1 MEKPAVRISV
11 RNLVEFILRSGDLDN
26 RRGAGDK
33 EAMLKGSRLHRKIQ
47 SRMGSEYRAEV
58 SMKLESEYEDVRI
71 IVEGRADGIFT
82 EDDQVWIDE
91 IKGVYADIEKMEEPV
106 AVHKA
111 QAKCYAWICAR
122 EQGLERAGVQM
133 TYGNLDTE
141 EIRRFREIYTAE
153 ELRDWYQGLLDAYH
167 KWIGVDYKFTSLR
180 KTFAC
185 PDGGLIKTENL
196 LPEVNTV
203 NKFHQYKLAGSI
215 LKSLRKPEYY
225 DDAVYLSMFE
235 KGESMID
242 DEIAEGMSDMAVDI
256 ITKTDIDRLAY
267 IRRRN
272 AKFICDGLESL
283 GLNTILPVTEDKIPL
298 FVPVYL
304 DDRNKVRKYMFQHNC
319 FCPVHWPL
327 EGMNVKKGAE
337 MAEHELSIIV
347 DQRYTNADM
356 EYILDLIA
364 KSI

>member
-1 MEKPAVRISV
+1 MQNRSEIIGGVFDVDLQSLKYSHRGNVCLDGLYKYSSGRSALYHILLDVKKRNNISKILLPDYLCSSVVIAAEKAD
-11 RNLVEFILRSGDLDN
+11 VEVVFYPLND
-26 RRGAGDK
+26 
-33 EAMLKGSRLHRKIQ
+33 
-47 SRMGSEYRAEV
+47 
-58 SMKLESEYEDVRI
+58 KLELDEKLFANLYEEKCAVLLINYFGLQNLQIQVTYVRSLNKDAVI
-71 IVEGRADGIFT
+71 I
-82 EDDQVWIDE
+82 EDDV
-91 IKGVYADIEKMEEPV
+91 
-106 AVHKA
+106 
-111 QAKCYAWICAR
+111 
-122 EQGLERAGVQM
+122 QGFYEFQK
-133 TYGNLDTE
+133 
-141 EIRRFREIYTAE
+141 
-153 ELRDWYQGLLDAYH
+153 EL
-167 KWIGVDYKFTSLR
+167 IGVDYKFTSLR

-185 PDGGLIKTENL
+185 PDGGLVKTENL
-196 LPEVNTV
+196 LPEVKTV

-242 DEIAEGMSDMAVDI
+242 DEIAEGMSDMSMDI

-356 EYILDLIA
+356 EYILDLIS
-364 KSI
+364 KYK

>member
-1 MEKPAVRISV
+1 MQNRSEIIGGEFDVDLQSLKYSYSGNVCLDGLYKYSSGRSALYHILLDVKKRNNISKILLPDYLCSSVVIAAEKVG
-11 RNLVEFILRSGDLDN
+11 VEVVFYPLND
-26 RRGAGDK
+26 
-33 EAMLKGSRLHRKIQ
+33 
-47 SRMGSEYRAEV
+47 
-58 SMKLESEYEDVRI
+58 KLELDEKHFANLYDEKCAVLLINYFGLQNLQKQVAYVRSLNKDAI
-71 IVEGRADGIFT
+71 II
-82 EDDQVWIDE
+82 EDDV
-91 IKGVYADIEKMEEPV
+91 
-106 AVHKA
+106 
-111 QAKCYAWICAR
+111 
-122 EQGLERAGVQM
+122 QGFYEFQK
-133 TYGNLDTE
+133 
-141 EIRRFREIYTAE
+141 
-153 ELRDWYQGLLDAYH
+153 EL
-167 KWIGVDYKFTSLR
+167 IGVDYKFTSLR

-185 PDGGLIKTENL
+185 PDGGLVKTENL

-225 DDAVYLSMFE
+225 DDAVYLSLFE

-327 EGMNVKKGAE
+327 EGMNVKKGVE

-364 KSI
+364 KS

>member
-1 MEKPAVRISV
+1 MQNRSEIIGGEFDVDLQSLKYSHSRNVCLDGLYKYSSGRSALYHILLDVKKRNNISKILLPDYLYSSVAIAAEKAD
-11 RNLVEFILRSGDLDN
+11 VEVVFYPLND
-26 RRGAGDK
+26 
-33 EAMLKGSRLHRKIQ
+33 
-47 SRMGSEYRAEV
+47 
-58 SMKLESEYEDVRI
+58 KLELDEKHFANLYEEECAVLLINYFGLQNLQIQVAYVRSLNKDAVI
-71 IVEGRADGIFT
+71 I
-82 EDDQVWIDE
+82 EDDV
-91 IKGVYADIEKMEEPV
+91 
-106 AVHKA
+106 
-111 QAKCYAWICAR
+111 
-122 EQGLERAGVQM
+122 QGFYEFQK
-133 TYGNLDTE
+133 
-141 EIRRFREIYTAE
+141 
-153 ELRDWYQGLLDAYH
+153 EL
-167 KWIGVDYKFTSLR
+167 IGVDYKFTSLR

-185 PDGGLIKTENL
+185 PDGGLVKTENL
-196 LPEVNTV
+196 LPELNTV

-256 ITKTDIDRLAY
+256 ITKTDIYRLAY

-364 KSI
+364 KSK

>member
-1 MEKPAVRISV
+1 M
-11 RNLVEFILRSGDLDN
+11 RSLNKD
-26 RRGAGDK
+26 A
-33 EAMLKGSRLHRKIQ
+33 
-47 SRMGSEYRAEV
+47 
-58 SMKLESEYEDVRI
+58 I
-71 IVEGRADGIFT
+71 II
-82 EDDQVWIDE
+82 EDDV
-91 IKGVYADIEKMEEPV
+91 
-106 AVHKA
+106 
-111 QAKCYAWICAR
+111 
-122 EQGLERAGVQM
+122 QGFYEFQK
-133 TYGNLDTE
+133 
-141 EIRRFREIYTAE
+141 
-153 ELRDWYQGLLDAYH
+153 EL
-167 KWIGVDYKFTSLR
+167 IGVDYKFTSLR

-185 PDGGLIKTENL
+185 PDGGLVKTENL
-196 LPEVNTV
+196 LPEVKTV

>member
-1 MEKPAVRISV
+1 MQNRNEIIGGEFDVDLQRLQYSHSGNVCLDGLYKYSSGRSALYHILLDVKKRNNISKILLPDYLCSSVVIAAEKAD
-11 RNLVEFILRSGDLDN
+11 VEVVFYPLND
-26 RRGAGDK
+26 
-33 EAMLKGSRLHRKIQ
+33 
-47 SRMGSEYRAEV
+47 
-58 SMKLESEYEDVRI
+58 KLELDEKHFANLYEEKCAVLLINYFGLQNLQKQVAYVRSLDKDAI
-71 IVEGRADGIFT
+71 II
-82 EDDQVWIDE
+82 EDDV
-91 IKGVYADIEKMEEPV
+91 
-106 AVHKA
+106 
-111 QAKCYAWICAR
+111 
-122 EQGLERAGVQM
+122 QGFYEFQK
-133 TYGNLDTE
+133 
-141 EIRRFREIYTAE
+141 
-153 ELRDWYQGLLDAYH
+153 EL
-167 KWIGVDYKFTSLR
+167 IGVDYKFTSLR

-298 FVPVYL
+298 FVPIYL
-304 DDRNKVRKYMFQHNC
+304 EDRNKVRKYMFQHNC

>member
-1 MEKPAVRISV
+1 MQNRSEIIGGEFDVDLQSLKYSHSENVCLDGLYKYSSGRSALYHILLDVKKRNNISKILLPDYLYSSVAIAAEKAD
-11 RNLVEFILRSGDLDN
+11 VEVVFYPLND
-26 RRGAGDK
+26 
-33 EAMLKGSRLHRKIQ
+33 
-47 SRMGSEYRAEV
+47 
-58 SMKLESEYEDVRI
+58 KLELDEKHFANLYEDKCAVLLINYFGLQNLQIQVAYVRSLNKDAVI
-71 IVEGRADGIFT
+71 I
-82 EDDQVWIDE
+82 EDDV
-91 IKGVYADIEKMEEPV
+91 
-106 AVHKA
+106 
-111 QAKCYAWICAR
+111 
-122 EQGLERAGVQM
+122 QGFYEFQK
-133 TYGNLDTE
+133 
-141 EIRRFREIYTAE
+141 
-153 ELRDWYQGLLDAYH
+153 EL
-167 KWIGVDYKFTSLR
+167 IGVDYKFTSLR

-185 PDGGLIKTENL
+185 PDGGLVKTENL

-364 KSI
+364 KSK

>member
-1 MEKPAVRISV
+1 MQNRSEIIGGEFDVDLPSLKYSHSGNVCLDGLYKYSSGRSALYHILLDVKKRNNISKILLPDYLCSSVVIAAEKVG
-11 RNLVEFILRSGDLDN
+11 VEVVFYPLND
-26 RRGAGDK
+26 
-33 EAMLKGSRLHRKIQ
+33 
-47 SRMGSEYRAEV
+47 
-58 SMKLESEYEDVRI
+58 KLELDEKHFANLYEEKCAVLLINYFGLQNLQKQVEYVRSLNKDAI
-71 IVEGRADGIFT
+71 II
-82 EDDQVWIDE
+82 EDDV
-91 IKGVYADIEKMEEPV
+91 
-106 AVHKA
+106 
-111 QAKCYAWICAR
+111 
-122 EQGLERAGVQM
+122 QGFYEFQK
-133 TYGNLDTE
+133 
-141 EIRRFREIYTAE
+141 
-153 ELRDWYQGLLDAYH
+153 EL
-167 KWIGVDYKFTSLR
+167 IGVDYKFTSLR

-185 PDGGLIKTENL
+185 PDGGLVKTENL

-298 FVPVYL
+298 FVPIYL
-304 DDRNKVRKYMFQHNC
+304 EDRNKVRKYMFQHNC

-364 KSI
+364 KSK

>member
-1 MEKPAVRISV
+1 MQNRSEIIGGEFDVDLQSLKYSHSGNVCLDGLYKYSSGRSALYHILLDVKKRNNISKILLPDYLCSSVVIATEKAG
-11 RNLVEFILRSGDLDN
+11 VEVVFYPLND
-26 RRGAGDK
+26 
-33 EAMLKGSRLHRKIQ
+33 
-47 SRMGSEYRAEV
+47 
-58 SMKLESEYEDVRI
+58 KLELEEQQFANLYEEKSAVLLINYFGLQNLQNQVAYVRSLNKDAVI
-71 IVEGRADGIFT
+71 I
-82 EDDQVWIDE
+82 EDDV
-91 IKGVYADIEKMEEPV
+91 
-106 AVHKA
+106 
-111 QAKCYAWICAR
+111 
-122 EQGLERAGVQM
+122 QGFYEFQK
-133 TYGNLDTE
+133 
-141 EIRRFREIYTAE
+141 
-153 ELRDWYQGLLDAYH
+153 ELV
-167 KWIGVDYKFTSLR
+167 GVDYKFTSLR

-185 PDGGLIKTENL
+185 PDGGLVKTENL

-242 DEIAEGMSDMAVDI
+242 DEIAEGMSDMAIDI
-256 ITKTDIDRLAY
+256 ISKTDIDQLAY
-267 IRRRN
+267 IRKRN
-272 AKFICDGLESL
+272 AKFICDGLEAL
-283 GLNTILPVTEDKIPL
+283 GLKTIIPVAEDKTPL
-298 FVPVYL
+298 FVPIYL
-304 DDRNKVRKYMFQHNC
+304 EDRNKVRKYMFQHNC

-327 EGMNVKKGAE
+327 EGMNVKKGVQ

>member
-1 MEKPAVRISV
+1 MQNRSEIIGGEFDVDLQSLKYSHSENVCLDGLYKYSSGRSALYHILLDVKKRNNISKILLPDYLCSSVVIAAEKAD
-11 RNLVEFILRSGDLDN
+11 VEVVFYPLND
-26 RRGAGDK
+26 
-33 EAMLKGSRLHRKIQ
+33 
-47 SRMGSEYRAEV
+47 
-58 SMKLESEYEDVRI
+58 KLELDEKHFANLYEEEYAVLFINYFGLQDLQNQVAYVRSLNKDAVI
-71 IVEGRADGIFT
+71 I
-82 EDDQVWIDE
+82 EDDV
-91 IKGVYADIEKMEEPV
+91 
-106 AVHKA
+106 
-111 QAKCYAWICAR
+111 
-122 EQGLERAGVQM
+122 QGFYEFQK
-133 TYGNLDTE
+133 
-141 EIRRFREIYTAE
+141 
-153 ELRDWYQGLLDAYH
+153 EL
-167 KWIGVDYKFTSLR
+167 IGVDYKFTSLR

-185 PDGGLIKTENL
+185 PDGGLVKTENL
-196 LPEVNTV
+196 LPKVNTV

-298 FVPVYL
+298 FVPIYL
-304 DDRNKVRKYMFQHNC
+304 EDRNKVRKYMFQHNC

>member
-1 MEKPAVRISV
+1 MQNRSEIIGGEFDVDLQSLKYSHSGNVCLDGLYKYSSGRSALYHILLDVKKRNNISKILLPDYLCSSVVIATEKAG
-11 RNLVEFILRSGDLDN
+11 VEVVFYPLND
-26 RRGAGDK
+26 
-33 EAMLKGSRLHRKIQ
+33 
-47 SRMGSEYRAEV
+47 
-58 SMKLESEYEDVRI
+58 KLELDEKHFANLYEDKCAVLLINYFGLQNLQKQVAYVRSLNKDVI
-71 IVEGRADGIFT
+71 II
-82 EDDQVWIDE
+82 EDDV
-91 IKGVYADIEKMEEPV
+91 
-106 AVHKA
+106 
-111 QAKCYAWICAR
+111 
-122 EQGLERAGVQM
+122 QGFYEFQK
-133 TYGNLDTE
+133 
-141 EIRRFREIYTAE
+141 
-153 ELRDWYQGLLDAYH
+153 EL
-167 KWIGVDYKFTSLR
+167 IGVDYKFTSLR
-180 KTFAC
+180 KTFVC
-185 PDGGLIKTENL
+185 PDGGLVKTENL

-298 FVPVYL
+298 FVPIYL
-304 DDRNKVRKYMFQHNC
+304 EDRNKVRKYMFQHNC

-356 EYILDLIA
+356 EYILDLIS
-364 KSI
+364 KSK

>member
-1 MEKPAVRISV
+1 MPDYLCSSVVIAAEKVG
-11 RNLVEFILRSGDLDN
+11 VEVVFYPLND
-26 RRGAGDK
+26 
-33 EAMLKGSRLHRKIQ
+33 
-47 SRMGSEYRAEV
+47 
-58 SMKLESEYEDVRI
+58 KLELDEKHFANFYEEKCAVLLINYFGLQNLQKQVAYVRSLNKDAI
-71 IVEGRADGIFT
+71 II
-82 EDDQVWIDE
+82 EDDV
-91 IKGVYADIEKMEEPV
+91 
-106 AVHKA
+106 
-111 QAKCYAWICAR
+111 
-122 EQGLERAGVQM
+122 QGFYEFQK
-133 TYGNLDTE
+133 
-141 EIRRFREIYTAE
+141 
-153 ELRDWYQGLLDAYH
+153 EL
-167 KWIGVDYKFTSLR
+167 IGVDYKFTSLR

-185 PDGGLIKTENL
+185 PDGGLVKTENL

-283 GLNTILPVTEDKIPL
+283 GLNTILPVTEDNIPL

>member
-1 MEKPAVRISV
+1 MQNRNEIIGGEFDVDLQSLKYIHSGNVCLDGLYKYSSGRSALYHILLDVKKRNNISKILLPDYLYSSVVIAAEKAD
-11 RNLVEFILRSGDLDN
+11 VEVVFYPLND
-26 RRGAGDK
+26 
-33 EAMLKGSRLHRKIQ
+33 
-47 SRMGSEYRAEV
+47 
-58 SMKLESEYEDVRI
+58 KLELEEKHFANLYEEKCAVLLINYFGLKNLQKQVAYVRSLNKDAVI
-71 IVEGRADGIFT
+71 I
-82 EDDQVWIDE
+82 EDDV
-91 IKGVYADIEKMEEPV
+91 
-106 AVHKA
+106 
-111 QAKCYAWICAR
+111 
-122 EQGLERAGVQM
+122 QGFYEFQK
-133 TYGNLDTE
+133 
-141 EIRRFREIYTAE
+141 
-153 ELRDWYQGLLDAYH
+153 EL
-167 KWIGVDYKFTSLR
+167 IGVDYKFTSLR

-185 PDGGLIKTENL
+185 PDGGLVKTENL

-272 AKFICDGLESL
+272 AEFICDGLESL

-298 FVPVYL
+298 FVPIYL

-364 KSI
+364 KSK

>member
-1 MEKPAVRISV
+1 MQNRSEIIGGEFDVDLQSLKYSHSGNVCLDGLYKYSSGRSALYHILLDVKKRNNISKILLPDYLCSSVVIAAEKVG
-11 RNLVEFILRSGDLDN
+11 VEVVFYPLND
-26 RRGAGDK
+26 
-33 EAMLKGSRLHRKIQ
+33 
-47 SRMGSEYRAEV
+47 
-58 SMKLESEYEDVRI
+58 KLELDEKHFANLYEEKCAVLLINYFGLQDLQNQVAYVRSLNKDAVI
-71 IVEGRADGIFT
+71 I
-82 EDDQVWIDE
+82 EDDV
-91 IKGVYADIEKMEEPV
+91 
-106 AVHKA
+106 
-111 QAKCYAWICAR
+111 
-122 EQGLERAGVQM
+122 QGFYEFQK
-133 TYGNLDTE
+133 
-141 EIRRFREIYTAE
+141 
-153 ELRDWYQGLLDAYH
+153 ELV
-167 KWIGVDYKFTSLR
+167 GVDYKFTSLR

-185 PDGGLIKTENL
+185 PDGGLVKTENL
-196 LPEVNTV
+196 LPELKTV

-242 DEIAEGMSDMAVDI
+242 DEIAEGMSDMAIDI
-256 ITKTDIDRLAY
+256 ISKTDIDRLAY
-267 IRRRN
+267 IRKRN
-272 AKFICDGLESL
+272 AKFICDGLAAL
-283 GLNTILPVTEDKIPL
+283 GMKTIIPVAEDKIPL
-298 FVPVYL
+298 FVPIYL
-304 DDRNKVRKYMFQHNC
+304 EDRNKVRKYMFQHNC

>member
-1 MEKPAVRISV
+1 MPDYLYSSVVIAAEKAD
-11 RNLVEFILRSGDLDN
+11 VEVVFYPLND
-26 RRGAGDK
+26 
-33 EAMLKGSRLHRKIQ
+33 
-47 SRMGSEYRAEV
+47 
-58 SMKLESEYEDVRI
+58 KLELEEKHFANLYEEKCAVLLINYFGLKNLQKQVAYVRSLNKDAVI
-71 IVEGRADGIFT
+71 I
-82 EDDQVWIDE
+82 EDDV
-91 IKGVYADIEKMEEPV
+91 
-106 AVHKA
+106 
-111 QAKCYAWICAR
+111 
-122 EQGLERAGVQM
+122 QGFYEFQK
-133 TYGNLDTE
+133 
-141 EIRRFREIYTAE
+141 
-153 ELRDWYQGLLDAYH
+153 EL
-167 KWIGVDYKFTSLR
+167 IGVDYKFTSLR

-185 PDGGLIKTENL
+185 PDGGLVKTENL

-272 AKFICDGLESL
+272 AEFICDGLESL

-298 FVPVYL
+298 FVPIYL

-364 KSI
+364 KSK

>member
-1 MEKPAVRISV
+1 MQNRSEIIGGEFDVDLQSLKYSHSGNVCLDGLYKYSSGRSALYHILLDVKKRNNISKILLPDYLYSSVVIAAEKAD
-11 RNLVEFILRSGDLDN
+11 VEVVFYPLND
-26 RRGAGDK
+26 
-33 EAMLKGSRLHRKIQ
+33 
-47 SRMGSEYRAEV
+47 
-58 SMKLESEYEDVRI
+58 KLELDEKHFANLYEEEYAVLFINYFGLQDLQNQVAYVRSLNKDAVI
-71 IVEGRADGIFT
+71 I
-82 EDDQVWIDE
+82 EDDV
-91 IKGVYADIEKMEEPV
+91 
-106 AVHKA
+106 
-111 QAKCYAWICAR
+111 
-122 EQGLERAGVQM
+122 QGFYEFQK
-133 TYGNLDTE
+133 
-141 EIRRFREIYTAE
+141 
-153 ELRDWYQGLLDAYH
+153 ELV
-167 KWIGVDYKFTSLR
+167 GVDYKFTSLR

-185 PDGGLIKTENL
+185 PDGGLVKTENL
-196 LPEVNTV
+196 LPELKTV

-242 DEIAEGMSDMAVDI
+242 DEIAEGMSDMAIDI
-256 ITKTDIDRLAY
+256 ISKTDIDRLAY
-267 IRRRN
+267 IRKRN
-272 AKFICDGLESL
+272 AKFICDGLAAL
-283 GLNTILPVTEDKIPL
+283 GMKTIIPVAEDKIPL
-298 FVPVYL
+298 FVPIYL
-304 DDRNKVRKYMFQHNC
+304 EDRNKVRKYMFQHNC